1 MPLPSIAANDP
12 MFRNIPGNNWSGQP
26 QGLTFQRSI
35 RALENYGHYAELTMI
50 GTVFLKAVG
59 DFLKF
64 TQQFDPFTGTIN
76 NTSDGYGPSILAS
89 LEFISRLYGIH
100 LAQDT
105 VHWSCLDDDHEYS
118 YSQKCGGRIYKMET
132 RGSRVH
138 CFYNDSEIFSF
149 SRGVRVVSDLEGR
162 IIEIIGIT
170 PEKKSRKVSV
180 RYDGK
185 THSFSLGPNAIYRF
199 DL

>member
-1 MPLPSIAANDP
+1 
-12 MFRNIPGNNWSGQP
+12 
-26 QGLTFQRSI
+26 
-35 RALENYGHYAELTMI
+35 MI

-59 DFLKF
+59 DSLKF

-76 NTSDGYGPSILAS
+76 NTSDGYGPSMLAS

-105 VHWSCLDDDHEYS
+105 VHWSCLDDDQEYR
-118 YSQKCGGRIYKMET
+118 YSQKWGERLYRLET

-138 CFYNDSEIFSF
+138 CFFNDREIFSF
-149 SRGVRVVSDLEGR
+149 TRGARVVSDLEGR

-185 THSFSLGPNAIYRF
+185 THSLSLSSNEIYQYER
-199 DL
+199 